1 METEENKNNTKIVS
15 FENNK
20 YGDEEIFIDEVSV
33 TYGQVS
39 DNYGEDS
46 EDSEETVQQMTI
58 STRNNGVAR
67 YINIKTDS
75 WSFVDINELKKIID
89 DFKKKALL

>member
-1 METEENKNNTKIVS
+1 MSRELNILP

-20 YGDEEIFIDEVSV
+20 YGDEEIFIDDVSI

-39 DNYGEDS
+39 DNSGKDG
-46 EDSEETVQQMTI
+46 EETVQEITI

-67 YINIKTDS
+67 YMNIKTDS

-89 DFKKKALL
+89 DFKKRALL

>member
-1 METEENKNNTKIVS
+1 METEETKNNTKIVS

-20 YGDEEIFIDEVSV
+20 YEDNEIYIDDVSI

-39 DNYGEDS
+39 DNSG
-46 EDSEETVQQMTI
+46 EDSEETVQEITI

-67 YINIKTDS
+67 YMNIKTDS
-75 WSFVDINELKKIID
+75 WSFVDINDLKKIID
-89 DFKKKALL
+89 DFKKRALL

>member
-1 METEENKNNTKIVS
+1 METEDTKNNIKIVS

-20 YGDEEIFIDEVSV
+20 YEDNEIYIDDVSI

-39 DNYGEDS
+39 DNSGKDG
-46 EDSEETVQQMTI
+46 EETVQEITI

-67 YINIKTDS
+67 YMNIKTDS

-89 DFKKKALL
+89 DFKKRALL

>member
-1 METEENKNNTKIVS
+1 METEETKNITKIVS

-20 YGDEEIFIDEVSV
+20 YEDDEIYIDDVSI

-39 DNYGEDS
+39 DNSGKDEK
-46 EDSEETVQQMTI
+46 ETVQEITI

-67 YINIKTDS
+67 YMNIKTDS
-75 WSFVDINELKKIID
+75 WSFVDINEIKKIID
-89 DFKKKALL
+89 DFEKRALL

>member
-1 METEENKNNTKIVS
+1 METEETKNITKIVS

-20 YGDEEIFIDEVSV
+20 YEDDEIYIDDVSI

-39 DNYGEDS
+39 DNSGKDEK
-46 EDSEETVQQMTI
+46 ETVQEITI
-58 STRNNGVAR
+58 STRNNGLAR

-89 DFKKKALL
+89 DFEKRALL

>member
-20 YGDEEIFIDEVSV
+20 YGDEEIFIDDVSI

-39 DNYGEDS
+39 DNSGKDEK
-46 EDSEETVQQMTI
+46 ETVQEITI

-67 YINIKTDS
+67 YMNIKTDS
-75 WSFVDINELKKIID
+75 WSFVDINEIKKIID
-89 DFKKKALL
+89 DFEKRALL

>member
-1 METEENKNNTKIVS
+1 MEAEETKNITKIVS

-20 YGDEEIFIDEVSV
+20 YEDDEIYIDDVSI

-39 DNYGEDS
+39 DNSGKDEK
-46 EDSEETVQQMTI
+46 ETVQEITI
-58 STRNNGVAR
+58 STRNNGLAR

-89 DFKKKALL
+89 DFEKRALL

>member
-1 METEENKNNTKIVS
+1 MSRELNILP

-20 YGDEEIFIDEVSV
+20 YGDEEIFIDDVSI

-39 DNYGEDS
+39 DNSGKDG
-46 EDSEETVQQMTI
+46 EETVQEITI
-58 STRNNGVAR
+58 STRNNGIAR
-67 YINIKTDS
+67 YMNIKTDS

-89 DFKKKALL
+89 DFEKRALL